1 MSGEV
6 SKWSDSDN
14 KLHLIHVGA
23 DDGKYHTFTTGSITL
38 SGDARVDSDLTVNTV
53 AEENKISENEQNTD
67 FSTFTDGFLD
77 FTENN
82 PFGDPENN

>member
-1 MSGEV
+1 MAGEV

-23 DDGKYHTFTTGSITL
+23 SDGKYHTFTTGTIVL
-38 SGDARVDSDLTVNTV
+38 SGDYRLDSNYTVSAV
-53 AEENKISENEQNTD
+53 AEDNKISENEQNTD
-67 FSTFTDGFLD
+67 FQTIGADFLD

-82 PFGDPENN
+82 PFGDPS